1 LVRNPKKTKT
11 EERAMKNF
19 TNSDYALNKHSKG
32 IVYRFADG
40 IVEITLADYLA
51 ESPDKTEADFL
62 ALKEF
67 SDSDYFTTDRAEYA
81 QTKKNLYFNDLD
93 ETMLCSAP
101 SPEKML
107 ISEITAKEETER
119 QEQRVELKNLALG
132 KLTGTQRRRYLLY
145 HVDGKTEEEIADME
159 GATQQAVSQSLL
171 WSDRKIKKV
180 LAAAKK

>member
-1 LVRNPKKTKT
+1 
-11 EERAMKNF
+11 MKNF

-32 IVYRFADG
+32 IVYRFADK

-51 ESPDKTEADFL
+51 ENPDKTEADFL

>member
-1 LVRNPKKTKT
+1 
-11 EERAMKNF
+11 MKNF

-32 IVYRFADG
+32 IVYRFADK

-51 ESPDKTEADFL
+51 ENPDKTGADFL
-62 ALKEF
+62 ALKEI

-93 ETMLCSAP
+93 ETMLCGAP

-107 ISEITAKEETER
+107 ISEITAKEEAER
-119 QEQRVELKNLALG
+119 QEQRLDMKNLALG
-132 KLTGTQRRRYLLY
+132 KLTVTQRRRYLLY
-145 HVDGKTEEEIADME
+145 RVDGKTEEEIADME